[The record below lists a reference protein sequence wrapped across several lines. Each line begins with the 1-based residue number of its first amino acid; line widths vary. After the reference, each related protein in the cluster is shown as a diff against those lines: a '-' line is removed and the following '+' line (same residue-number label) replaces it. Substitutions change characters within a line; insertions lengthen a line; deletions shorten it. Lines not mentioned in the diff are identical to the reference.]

1 MFKYIINYCDGSH
14 GYTDDVWQLM
24 GMDWDFNPKYHGDPK
39 EYSKD
44 EEFIYN
50 YIQKDIE
57 RLRKDLRNEY

>member
-14 GYTDDVWQLM
+14 AYTDDVLQLM
-24 GMDWDFNPKYHGDPK
+24 GMDWDFNPKYYGDPK
-39 EYSKD
+39 EYIKD